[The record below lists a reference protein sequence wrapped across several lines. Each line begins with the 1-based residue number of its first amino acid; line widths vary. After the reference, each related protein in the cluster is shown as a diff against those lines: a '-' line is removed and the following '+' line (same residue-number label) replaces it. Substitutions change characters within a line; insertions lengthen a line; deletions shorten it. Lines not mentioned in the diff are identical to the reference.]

1 MIIHV
6 YLCPNERR
14 FMPGKSPKVTVVLPF
29 YNASKT
35 LGASLQSISNQ
46 NITDFECLMVDNNSS
61 DKSRE
66 IATEWEGLDT
76 RFRLVEE
83 KRQGV
88 MFASNRGC
96 ELARGAYI
104 ARMDADDVARPGRLR
119 LQSEFLDKHSDYGAV
134 AGLVNHVG
142 DPESTG
148 GFRRFV
154 EWSNSLVSYEEIFNR
169 RFIEAPIVNPS
180 AMWRRETMDL
190 HGLYL
195 SGDFPEDYEMW
206 LRWLDRGVRIAKVPE
221 VVLDWHDSAGR
232 LTRTDPIYS
241 DRAFYEIKSQYLAKY
256 LSERNPFHP
265 HVAIWGASRIS
276 RRRAKILE
284 QHGVR
289 IDTYIDTKRSRQ
301 LDRQLIYY
309 EDLPES
315 GTMFILSYIRQM
327 DNREKIQTF
336 LESRG
341 YMEGIDY
348 LLVS

>member
-1 MIIHV
+1 
-6 YLCPNERR
+6 
-14 FMPGKSPKVTVVLPF
+14 MPEIGPKVSVVLPF

-35 LGASLQSISNQ
+35 LSAALQSISDQ
-46 NITDFECLMVDNNSS
+46 DYTDFECLMVDNNSS
-61 DKSRE
+61 DGSRE
-66 IATEWEGLDT
+66 IAVEWEGLDP
-76 RFRLVEE
+76 RFSLLSEQ
-83 KRQGV
+83 RQGV

-96 ELARGAYI
+96 KAARGTYI
-104 ARMDADDVARPGRLR
+104 ARMDADDVAKVCRIR

-142 DPESTG
+142 DPETSG

-154 EWSNSLVSYEEIFNR
+154 EWSNSLVTYEEIYNR
-169 RFIEAPIVNPS
+169 RFIEAPVVNPT
-180 AMWRRETMDL
+180 AMWRRETMEK

-206 LRWLDRGVRIAKVPE
+206 LRWLDQGVRMAKVPE
-221 VVLDWHDSAGR
+221 VVLDWHDSAER

-241 DRAFYEIKSQYLAKY
+241 DRAFYEIKSRYLSRYLAAY
-256 LSERNPFHP
+256 NPFHP

-284 QHGVR
+284 QHGVC

-301 LDRQLIYY
+301 LDRKLIYY

-315 GTMFILSYIRQM
+315 GSMFILTYIRQM
-327 DNREKIQTF
+327 DNRERIQDF

-341 YMEGIDY
+341 YKEGKNY